1 MRTLTATNQ
10 FITTLLL
17 LMSLSLLSAC
27 EGSAPPGKAGQATPA
42 DGEGTSKT
50 ETPADIPAEM
60 AVPIGANQKTDDP
73 LDKGWFTFTSV
84 VDGDTFW
91 VVEAQESLRLLCID
105 SEETIKT
112 PEDRAAS
119 QIVQLDW
126 EKTVADARASQFLK
140 TKLVPKAGVDEAKLA
155 ASWHKYS
162 ADMRAGSGRPV
173 KYGTPYGDL
182 AEEYAKWF
190 FEQADSWDGAADKK
204 VMVRLEIDDPK
215 RQIDVYGRYLVY
227 TFVKGTD
234 GQELNFHVEQVRAGM
249 SPYFPKYGHSVRY
262 RKEFEAAQAEAQ
274 AAGRGIWSI
283 DWGHYPD
290 YEERL
295 AWWGERGD
303 TLNHF
308 ASTYGQNPD
317 YFDLSSPSELV
328 RLKDRVGDEVV
339 VYGLID
345 SIRGRS
351 DPATITLATGDD
363 AIKFPLDTTNPIA
376 IAVEEKKWGEH
387 YVYARGVISDENGS
401 LHMAVAKDADVFVEP
416 AYLAELYAS
425 GKSMDFGEKEMASD
439 VTPAGN
445 TTESAPPT
453 SDAPITT
460 DAATGLKIIPWER
473 AGEFEN
479 QGEVLVEGK
488 VVSANVAGKVA
499 FINFHSNFKNTFSIF
514 IPPTSLSGF
523 SNRFEGFPD
532 SLVGKTVR
540 IRGTIIHFAKNGQ
553 DKPEIVAEDPTQLT
567 IP

>member
-1 MRTLTATNQ
+1 MAAPAVG
-10 FITTLLL
+10 IPE
-17 LMSLSLLSAC
+17 SL
-27 EGSAPPGKAGQATPA
+27 
-42 DGEGTSKT
+42 
-50 ETPADIPAEM
+50 
-60 AVPIGANQKTDDP
+60 AVPLGANAKTDDP
-73 LDKGWFTFTSV
+73 LDKGWFTFSSV

-91 VVEAQESLRLLCID
+91 VTECQESLRLLCID

-119 QIVQLDW
+119 QIEQLDW
-126 EKTVADARASQFLK
+126 DQTVDDARTAQFMT
-140 TKLVPKAGVDEAKLA
+140 TKLVPKAGVDA
-155 ASWHKYS
+155 ASLASKWDKYA

-182 AEEYAKWF
+182 AKEYARWF
-190 FEQADSWDGAADKK
+190 FEQADAWDGAADKK
-204 VMVRLEIDDPK
+204 LMVRLEIDDPK
-215 RQIDVYGRYLVY
+215 RQVDVYGRYLVY
-227 TFVKGTD
+227 SFVKGPA
-234 GQELNFHVEQVRAGM
+234 GQELNFHVEQVRTGM
-249 SPYFPKYGHSVRY
+249 APYFPKYGHSVRY

-274 AAGRGIWSI
+274 AAKRGIWSD
-283 DWGHYPD
+283 DWGHYDD
-290 YEERL
+290 YDERL

-303 TLNHF
+303 TLYHF

-328 RLKDRVGDEVV
+328 RLKERVGDEVV

-387 YVYARGVISDENGS
+387 YVYARGVISDQNGS
-401 LHMAVAKDADVFVEP
+401 LHMAVTKDTDVFVEP

-439 VTPAGN
+439 VVPAGN
-445 TTESAPPT
+445 SAASAPPS
-453 SDAPITT
+453 SDAPINT
-460 DAATGLKIIPWER
+460 DPDTGLKIIPWER
-473 AGEFEN
+473 AAEFEN
-479 QGEVLVEGK
+479 QGEVLVEG
-488 VVSANVAGKVA
+488 VVVAANVAGKVA
-499 FINFHSNFKNTFSIF
+499 FINFHNDYKNTFSIF
-514 IPPTSLSGF
+514 IPPTSLGAF
-523 SNRFEGFPD
+523 SNKFEGFPD

-553 DKPEIVAEDPTQLT
+553 DKPEIVAEDPKQLT
-567 IP
+567 IL